1 MVNPKVSISQISLGE
16 LRRIFLGQ
24 NRSFP
29 DGSAALP
36 VNTLGWR
43 RQNFYQRV
51 LLRTPEQM
59 ERYWARM
66 VLVGDAL
73 PPRELEAGDV
83 RAMVAKTPGAIAYL
97 DRSEVNASVRA
108 LKVLR

>member
-1 MVNPKVSISQISLGE
+1 
-16 LRRIFLGQ
+16 
-24 NRSFP
+24 
-29 DGSAALP
+29 
-36 VNTLGWR
+36 
-43 RQNFYQRV
+43 
-51 LLRTPEQM
+51 
-59 ERYWARM
+59 M